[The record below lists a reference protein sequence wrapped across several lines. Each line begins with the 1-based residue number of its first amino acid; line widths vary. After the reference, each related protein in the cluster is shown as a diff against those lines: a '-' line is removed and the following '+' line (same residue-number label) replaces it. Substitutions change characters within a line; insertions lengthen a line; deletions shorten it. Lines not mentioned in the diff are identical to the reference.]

1 MSVWPPGQERWK
13 LWQWEVIL
21 NTSETACVE
30 RVEAVP
36 SGKYE
41 YATFPSFYCISQV
54 ILPPE
59 VCFFI
64 YKTERITPISPVSVW
79 MKGAKACTWP
89 LCGGQVLGPHTH
101 LCPFFAFLPVTLS
114 NPDTSLRKLPTH
126 RVHMKFFWSCY
137 IFIQLTFFPSHTVLL
152 LWSLKE
158 KSGSQWFTFRWQ
170 FLDQQMNINEENVYF
185 HDFWLGSRT
194 ASLNEVR
201 QLCLLDWAPK
211 SA

>member
-1 MSVWPPGQERWK
+1 MQGLVSTIPSPMSVWPPGQERWK
-13 LWQWEVIL
+13 LLQWEVIL

-126 RVHMKFFWSCY
+126 RVHMNFFLVMLY
-137 IFIQLTFFPSHTVLL
+137 FYPTNFFSFSHCFATLVP
-152 LWSLKE
+152 E
-158 KSGSQWFTFRWQ
+158 REEWFAV
-170 FLDQQMNINEENVYF
+170 IYF
-185 HDFWLGSRT
+185 QVTIS
-194 ASLNEVR
+194 
-201 QLCLLDWAPK
+201 
-211 SA
+211 